1 MTRPEDKYV
10 KIPAVIHATRIGYAY
25 FPLASRTS
33 ATAHRPWTPP
43 NRAKRRATARTS
55 APTVLASYDDIA
67 AKKYSL
73 SARQYFEVKIDYV
86 DLTPE
91 EFDAKLSEHRASLQE
106 MFAEGER
113 LQRSILDRLGTLRF
127 NDGNSAKGVGHE

>member
-1 MTRPEDKYV
+1 M
-10 KIPAVIHATRIGYAY
+10 
-25 FPLASRTS
+25 
-33 ATAHRPWTPP
+33 
-43 NRAKRRATARTS
+43 
-55 APTVLASYDDIA
+55 LASYDDIA

-91 EFDAKLSEHRASLQE
+91 EFDAKLSDRMANLQE
-106 MFAEGER
+106 IFADGER

>member
-1 MTRPEDKYV
+1 M
-10 KIPAVIHATRIGYAY
+10 
-25 FPLASRTS
+25 
-33 ATAHRPWTPP
+33 
-43 NRAKRRATARTS
+43 
-55 APTVLASYDDIA
+55 LASYDDIA

-91 EFDAKLSEHRASLQE
+91 EFDAKLSDRMANLQE
-106 MFAEGER
+106 IFAEGER

-127 NDGNSAKGVGHE
+127 NDGSSVEEVGHE